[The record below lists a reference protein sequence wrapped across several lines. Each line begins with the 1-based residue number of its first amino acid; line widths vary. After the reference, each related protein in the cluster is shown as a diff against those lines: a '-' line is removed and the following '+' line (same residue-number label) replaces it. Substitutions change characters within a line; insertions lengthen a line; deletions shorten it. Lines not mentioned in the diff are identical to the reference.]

1 MYTSKKSVSLP
12 NMLKLNI
19 LRKLMILVIKFF
31 ETSFGTFLNLDS
43 MLFIKVESQ
52 MFIPCALNLIMNA

>member
-1 MYTSKKSVSLP
+1 MCFLP

-31 ETSFGTFLNLDS
+31 ETSFGTFLNLDY